1 MSHLH
6 TLRTLSLRLAALCL
20 AVASLAATASSAPAA
35 EFFFKDGDR
44 IVIMGDSITEQRL
57 YSSYLE
63 TWITTRF
70 PKWNLAFRNVG
81 IGGDTSG
88 GGNGRFQRDVVS
100 FKATAMTV
108 DFGMNDGGYRPYD
121 VAIYNRYML
130 GLQGIADQA
139 KKAGVRVAWCTPQP
153 LDNDEVGTTAL
164 TGYNLT
170 LEKLSEGVKSN
181 AEKNAGLFV
190 DQFHPYLAVLDK
202 ARSDASKP
210 YKRITAGDAVHPGPP
225 GQAVMAYSILQ
236 GLSFPSFV
244 SSVEI
249 DVADLKSA
257 KGEKCQVS
265 NVARDG
271 DTLTFERLDEA
282 LPFFPAD
289 ASPILPWIP
298 IRDLANDYRLTV
310 RGLKAGDYEVKLGD
324 KAVAKYTAEELAKGV
339 NLATPALAA
348 GPVADQV
355 NEIRKAIEAKVNF
368 YHDRIFR
375 GIILSNVSIPDY
387 LGIKLTPQEIEAKKQ
402 AAIAERSA
410 ELPAFE
416 AAIRKTLEL
425 KPHKVTVA
433 PAK

>member
-1 MSHLH
+1 MNLRI
-6 TLRTLSLRLAALCL
+6 TLDKTAIRLAAICL
-20 AVASLAATASSAPAA
+20 SFGLLASTASSTSAA
-35 EFFFKDGDR
+35 EFFFRDGDR
-44 IVIMGDSITEQRL
+44 IVVMGDSITEQHL
-57 YSSYLE
+57 YSNYLE

-70 PKWNLAFRNVG
+70 PKWNLAFRNIG
-81 IGGDTSG
+81 IGGDSST

-100 FKATAMTV
+100 FKPTAMTV

-121 VAIYNRYML
+121 KAIFDRYML

-153 LDNDEVGTTAL
+153 LDGPEGGDTAL

-170 LEKLSEGVKSN
+170 LEKLSEGVKAN

-190 DQFHPYLAVLDK
+190 DQFHPYMAVLDK
-202 ARSDASKP
+202 ARSDKSKR
-210 YKRITAGDAVHPGPP
+210 YARITAGDAVHPGPP

-236 GLSFPSFV
+236 GLNFPTFV

-249 DVADLKSA
+249 DAADLKSA

-265 NVARDG
+265 AVARDG
-271 DTLTFERLDEA
+271 DTLTFDRLDES
-282 LPFFPAD
+282 LPFFPQD
-289 ASPILPWIP
+289 AAPILPWTS

-310 RGLKAGDYEVKLGD
+310 RGLKPGSYEVKLGD
-324 KAVAKYTAEELAKGV
+324 KSVAKYTAEELAAGV

-355 NEIRKAIEAKVNF
+355 NDIRKAIEAKNKF

-375 GIILSNVSIPDY
+375 GIILSSVSIPDY
-387 LGIKLTPQEIEAKKQ
+387 LGIKLTPQEIESKKQ
-402 AAIAERSA
+402 AAIAERTQ
-410 ELPAFE
+410 ELPTLE

-425 KPHKVTVA
+425 KSHKVTIA